1 MTTLDIL
8 VGVVVILGMINLAVL
23 ITVLGKLSDIKKRL
37 TKNSAILVENRS
49 NMNKVVKLLSIL
61 MERTKNSRPINL
73 N

>member
-8 VGVVVILGMINLAVL
+8 VGVVVIIGMINLAVL

-37 TKNSAILVENRS
+37 TKNSAILVENQS
-49 NMNKVVKLLSIL
+49 NMNKVVKLLTIL